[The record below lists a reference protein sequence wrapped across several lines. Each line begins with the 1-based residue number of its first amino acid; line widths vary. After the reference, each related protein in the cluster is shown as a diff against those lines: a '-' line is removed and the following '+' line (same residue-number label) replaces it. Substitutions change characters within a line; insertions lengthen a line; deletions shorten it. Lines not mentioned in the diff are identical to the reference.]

1 MPATTDSAFE
11 WILANA
17 LSAAEDLTAPACEN
31 RGGREVGPERL
42 RDAQKQMRQVASV
55 AHADGRR
62 AIEQLEEKIDS
73 IRTRLPDSLDHKEIV
88 KPLQNLILILQA
100 KIAATAGQ
108 QPAATEATA
117 PQVGRPAATRR

>member
-11 WILANA
+11 WILENA
-17 LSAAEDLTAPACEN
+17 LAAADDLSAPTREN

-62 AIEQLEEKIDS
+62 AIAQLEEKIDHV
-73 IRTRLPDSLDHKEIV
+73 RTRLPDSLDHKEIV

-100 KIAATAGQ
+100 KIAASAGQ
-108 QPAATEATA
+108 AAATEATA
-117 PQVGRPAATRR
+117 PQVGRTGATPR